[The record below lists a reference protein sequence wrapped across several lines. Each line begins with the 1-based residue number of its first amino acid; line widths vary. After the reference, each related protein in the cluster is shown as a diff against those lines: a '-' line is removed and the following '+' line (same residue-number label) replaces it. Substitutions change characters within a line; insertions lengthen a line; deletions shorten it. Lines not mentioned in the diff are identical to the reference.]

1 VQDKMFKFTLNISG
15 VDYTEY
21 LSYPFIL
28 NEKSLDDSE
37 SIYEMQL
44 THTPFAEPIRPNQRA
59 YITVEEDGVIKKSYF
74 LLTLADK
81 TQKIGRAEKYNHS
94 ITLIEYINFLDQQ
107 ILPDITVTRIQG
119 VYEPTLKD
127 VVERI
132 LEVVNIDISL
142 SSATATILDAV
153 QSPE

>member
-1 VQDKMFKFTLNISG
+1 MG

-28 NEKSLDDSE
+28 NEKTLDDSE

-44 THTPFAEPIRPNQRA
+44 VHTPFAAPIRPNQRA
-59 YITVEEDGVIKKSYF
+59 YITVEEDGVIKKTYF
-74 LLTLADK
+74 LLTVGDRVE
-81 TQKIGRAEKYNHS
+81 KIGRTENYNHH
-94 ITLIEYINFLDQQ
+94 ITLIEYTNFLNQR
-107 ILPDITVTRIQG
+107 ILPDTTFTRIEG

-132 LEVVNIDISL
+132 IQIANLDISL
-142 SSATATILDAV
+142 SSATASILDSV
-153 QSPE
+153 LSPE